1 MSFTFHY
8 SWIFSPTKATFIKAK
23 YQRLAFVP
31 RLPCKDD
38 DTITVA
44 DLSQVESWFFFFIIV
59 NRTWLLGDT
68 KFLPILVL
76 KIFRLF
82 VVLTYACELH
92 FWHDLNRNFISL
104 HSYAQVYGVF
114 NTKAA
119 QTPKTWKP

>member
-1 MSFTFHY
+1 MAAWRY
-8 SWIFSPTKATFIKAK
+8 KISPNS
-23 YQRLAFVP
+23 
-31 RLPCKDD
+31 C
-38 DTITVA
+38 
-44 DLSQVESWFFFFIIV
+44 VE
-59 NRTWLLGDT
+59 
-68 KFLPILVL
+68 

-119 QTPKTWKP
+119 QTPKTWKPWEPQTESLETSDNYHLKVLEAVTNVEKQWKK